1 MKSIALSIFLL
12 ISFANELQAQLNE
25 YKYIVVPKQF
35 DGFKRENQYKTSTLV
50 KHLFTQKG
58 FNTVYDDN
66 LPEDLQA
73 NRCLGLFVNL
83 DNQSSMFTTKTML
96 VLKDCSNE
104 VIFSTLQG
112 KSKKKQYEASFA
124 EAIENA
130 FRSFNAMPYS
140 YEPKAQE
147 ETSEPI
153 TVSFKND
160 VKNLDE
166 RPNLNKNQDPLVEQ
180 EATAE
185 RQYYK
190 DNRPVESDYKKAV
203 DTTPIVVAQVAT
215 EKEQSFESME
225 PETASDYRINNTQE
239 SPSSSILKTDF
250 GMLYAQELSNGYQLV
265 DSTPKIRMK
274 LLKSSSPNVYIA
286 ESGTIN
292 GLVFSENGKWFFEY
306 YNGNELVTE
315 ELNIKF

>member
-1 MKSIALSIFLL
+1 MKSIALSIFLV

-35 DGFKRENQYKTSTLV
+35 DGFNRENQYKTSTIV

-58 FNTVYDDN
+58 FNAVYDDK
-66 LPEDLQA
+66 LPKDLQA

-104 VIFSTLQG
+104 VVFSTLQG
-112 KSKKKQYEASFA
+112 KSKKKEYEASFA
-124 EAIENA
+124 EAIEKA

-160 VKNLDE
+160 VKKLDE
-166 RPNLNKNQDPLVEQ
+166 RPNLSKNQDPLVEQ
-180 EATAE
+180 EATVE

-190 DNRPVESDYKKAV
+190 DNRPVESDIKKAAV
-203 DTTPIVVAQVAT
+203 TTPIVVAQVAT
-215 EKEQSFESME
+215 VAEQSFESRE
-225 PETASDYRINNTQE
+225 PETVS
-239 SPSSSILKTDF
+239 DF

-286 ESGTIN
+286 KSGTLN
-292 GLVFSENGKWFFEY
+292 GLVFSKNGKWFFEY
-306 YNGNELVTE
+306 YNATELVTE